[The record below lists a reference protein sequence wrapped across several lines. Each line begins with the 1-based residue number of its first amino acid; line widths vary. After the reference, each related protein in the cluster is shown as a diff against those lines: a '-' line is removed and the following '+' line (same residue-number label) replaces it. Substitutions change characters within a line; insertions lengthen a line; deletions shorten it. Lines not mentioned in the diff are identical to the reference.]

1 MKGPIRAWR
10 IVKKQ
15 HVGRAFDGEGA
26 GRMGGRWNSPGVA
39 MVYTSAT
46 ISLALLET
54 LVHADQ
60 EDLAAGRFVAIPVD
74 IPATVRVRRIDR
86 SMLPKD
92 WRKWDPSPQELR
104 KIGDEWI
111 REGRQAVL
119 VVPSAVIQQERN
131 YLINPVHEDGKRLII
146 GPPEPISI
154 DGRILKEEKP

>member
-10 IVKKQ
+10 IVKKK
-15 HVGRAFDGEGA
+15 HIGRAFDGGGA
-26 GRMGGRWNSPGVA
+26 RRMGGRWNSPGVA

-60 EDLAAGRFVAIPVD
+60 ENLAAGRYVAIPVD
-74 IPATVRVRRIDR
+74 IPATVGVRQIDR
-86 SMLPKD
+86 NMLPKG
-92 WRKWDPSPQELR
+92 WRRWDPSLPELR
-104 KIGDEWI
+104 KIGDECV

-119 VVPSAVIQQERN
+119 VVPSAVLPQERN
-131 YLINPVHEDGKRLII
+131 YLINPAHKDVKRLII

-154 DGRILKEEKP
+154 DGRIVKGEKP

>member
-1 MKGPIRAWR
+1 
-10 IVKKQ
+10 
-15 HVGRAFDGEGA
+15 
-26 GRMGGRWNSPGVA
+26 

-74 IPATVRVRRIDR
+74 IPATVRVRQIAR
-86 SMLPKD
+86 SMLPKG
-92 WRKWDPSPQELR
+92 WRKWDPSPPELR

-119 VVPSAVIQQERN
+119 VVPSAVLPQERN
-131 YLINPVHEDGKRLII
+131 YLINPAHKDMKRLII
-146 GPPEPISI
+146 GAPEPISV
-154 DGRILKEEKP
+154 DGRMLKDEKP